1 MTPAPAA
8 TRRRSLRSPTGSGIS
23 TTEILPSAADA
34 PERTEYV
41 KNKLQSVGS
50 LFRRLDHALLIP
62 VTLCGAVS
70 VLMLY
75 VMYAR
80 QVTDEVDSNDWLVQ
94 LISMGLG
101 LAGCMAVS
109 AMDYRKLAK
118 FWFLYAPAALAL
130 VGLTFTSLGY
140 GREGADDRNWIDLK
154 FIQLQPSEIL
164 KLVFLLTFSYHISKV
179 HKRMN
184 RPGQLLLLLLHAAV
198 PMGIVAVQG
207 DYGTAIIFAAATVFM
222 LFAAGISVWYILA
235 GCAMLPVGIWF
246 IWNHV
251 FGDVHRGRILVL
263 IHPGTDPL
271 GLEYQQD
278 LGLRAI
284 RAGGLLGQGLRAEN
298 YVSVPE
304 MHNDFIFA
312 FIAQAFGF
320 VGAAAVILLL
330 AVICL
335 RIFSDSRTAKD
346 TMGKTI
352 CMGVFAVMFTHCLL
366 NIGMVLKVMPV
377 IGVPLPFFSAGGTAM
392 VSMYLCIGLAVSAY
406 THSVRKYRV
415 FYDAEPEQ

>member
-1 MTPAPAA
+1 M
-8 TRRRSLRSPTGSGIS
+8 
-23 TTEILPSAADA
+23 
-34 PERTEYV
+34 
-41 KNKLQSVGS
+41 KKKLEPVGAF
-50 LFRRLDHALLIP
+50 FRRLDHVLLIS
-62 VTLCGAVS
+62 VTLCGCLS

-94 LISMGLG
+94 LIAMGLG
-101 LAGCMAVS
+101 LAGCLFVS

-130 VGLTFTSLGY
+130 VGLTFTKLGY
-140 GREGADDRNWIDLK
+140 GREGADDRNWIDLG

-198 PMGIVAVQG
+198 PMGIVAMQG
-207 DYGTAIIFAAATVFM
+207 DYGTAVIFASATVFM

-235 GCAMLPVGIWF
+235 GCAVMPAAVWF

-251 FGDVHRGRILVL
+251 FGDIHRGRILVL

-284 RAGGLLGQGLRAEN
+284 RAGGLLGQGLSAGS
-298 YVSVPE
+298 YVGVPE
-304 MHNDFIFA
+304 MHNDFIFS
-312 FIAQAFGF
+312 FIAQVFGF
-320 VGAAAVILLL
+320 AGAAAVILLL

-335 RIFSDSRTAKD
+335 RLFSDSRAAKD

-352 CMGVFAVMFTHCLL
+352 CMGVFAVMFTHCLM

-406 THSVRKYRV
+406 THNVRKYRV